1 LAPALR
7 LSRTNLNDTLRAEGT
22 GATAS
27 GSHSRSREAL
37 VVAQAALSLILLVGA
52 GLLLRSFEK
61 LLHERPG
68 FNENNLVVMN
78 IGLPTSKYPDAARQV
93 GFFNELLR
101 RVSALSEVKSSAISS
116 APPLTTVRVTP
127 MLPEGQPEVPLPERP
142 FINVEM
148 VSPRWFET
156 AGVALEQ
163 GRDFA
168 DADDT
173 KAPSVII
180 VNEAFAKRYWP
191 EGNWIGKHVTVG
203 RLKPSEVIG
212 VSADA
217 RNNGMANAPQPQIY
231 VPYAQISW
239 SNMNLLVRT
248 RVKPES
254 VVANIKHEL
263 ELLDPEQP
271 VASIK
276 TGEELVVGSQSQLRF
291 TTLLMASFSAIGV
304 TLCAVGLYSVLAYS
318 IARRRRELAIR
329 LAVGASQGDLFRS
342 VVWRGVALAG
352 IGMAIGIAVAAVS
365 TRVITSMLYKVP
377 TVDVETFAIAPLFL
391 LAIAV
396 CATSLAAE
404 RAMRIN
410 PLEALR
416 SN

>member
-1 LAPALR
+1 
-7 LSRTNLNDTLRAEGT
+7 
-22 GATAS
+22 
-27 GSHSRSREAL
+27 
-37 VVAQAALSLILLVGA
+37 
-52 GLLLRSFEK
+52 
-61 LLHERPG
+61 
-68 FNENNLVVMN
+68 
-78 IGLPTSKYPDAARQV
+78 
-93 GFFNELLR
+93 
-101 RVSALSEVKSSAISS
+101 
-116 APPLTTVRVTP
+116 
-127 MLPEGQPEVPLPERP
+127 
-142 FINVEM
+142 
-148 VSPRWFET
+148 
-156 AGVALEQ
+156 
-163 GRDFA
+163 
-168 DADDT
+168 
-173 KAPSVII
+173 
-180 VNEAFAKRYWP
+180 
-191 EGNWIGKHVTVG
+191 
-203 RLKPSEVIG
+203 
-212 VSADA
+212 
-217 RNNGMANAPQPQIY
+217 
-231 VPYAQISW
+231 
-239 SNMNLLVRT
+239 MNLLVRT